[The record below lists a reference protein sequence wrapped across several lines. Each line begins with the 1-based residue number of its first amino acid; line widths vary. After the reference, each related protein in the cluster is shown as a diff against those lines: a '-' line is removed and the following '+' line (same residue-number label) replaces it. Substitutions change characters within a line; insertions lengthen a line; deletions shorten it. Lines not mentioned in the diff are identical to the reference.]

1 MYIFKNALKSIWR
14 SRGRNILIAIIALV
28 IAVSACIALSIKESA
43 AKAREDTLS
52 LMNIT
57 AQISFDRGSMMQ
69 DAMGEGE
76 TGEMP
81 EFDRESMKEML
92 QQNTSLT
99 LEEYQSYAKA
109 DSVNDS
115 YYQLSATMNATGEL
129 EPIDTMG
136 TFNNSDSDEN
146 DAPSNPFGGEMGGG
160 KDGRDFGGMMGAQG
174 DFTVV
179 GYSSD
184 NAMTEFVSGNLKISE
199 GVVFDQNTKEN
210 VCIISDELATYNNLE
225 VGSEL
230 TLENPNDEEETHT
243 FKIVGIYEGEA
254 DSESSFMGGFS
265 TATDSAN
272 KIMTSY
278 EALKAICDTS
288 AENAEEVTDENS
300 GLTTTTAISSTL
312 NYTYV
317 LSTAEDF
324 EAFKTEA
331 AELGLSDE
339 YTVSSSD
346 ITEYENS
353 LVPLENLSQTAT
365 YFLIV
370 VFVIGAIILIV
381 INIFNIRER
390 KYEIGVLTA
399 IGMKKQK
406 VALQFVVE
414 MFVITL
420 AAIIIGAGIG
430 AVGSVPITNA
440 LLENQISSNQQSA
453 DNMQSGFGRD
463 TQIEGGMMQM
473 PTMPNGGEGGGQQP
487 PSGGFGGFM
496 GNIKD
501 NAASYISEVSYSTNL
516 TVIAQLIGVGI
527 ALTLVSS
534 LAAVLFIMRYEPLKI
549 LSNRD

>member
-28 IAVSACIALSIKESA
+28 IAISACIALSIKESA
-43 AKAREDTLS
+43 AKAREDTLN

-57 AQISFDRGSMMQ
+57 AQISLDRSAMMQ
-69 DAMGEGE
+69 GNSGD
-76 TGEMP
+76 TDQPP
-81 EFDRESMKEML
+81 EFDRDSMKELL
-92 QQNTSLT
+92 QQSTSLT
-99 LEEYQSYAKA
+99 LDEYKIYADA
-109 DSVNDS
+109 DSVKDS

-136 TFNNSDSDEN
+136 TFNNSNSDEN

-160 KDGRDFGGMMGAQG
+160 KGGRGFGGMMGTQG

-184 NAMTEFVSGNLKISE
+184 LAMTDFTSGKLSISE
-199 GVVFDQNTKEN
+199 GVVVDQITKEN

-225 VGSEL
+225 VGNEL
-230 TLENPNDEEETHT
+230 TLSNPNNQEETYT
-243 FKIVGIYEGEA
+243 FKIIGIYAGDTPA
-254 DSESSFMGGFS
+254 SENFMGGFS

-278 EALKAICDTS
+278 AALKSICDSS

-300 GLTTTTAISSTL
+300 GLTTTTAISNTL
-312 NYTYV
+312 NFTYV
-317 LSTAEDF
+317 LSTADDF
-324 EAFKTEA
+324 ESFKQQATS
-331 AELGLSDE
+331 LGLSE
-339 YTVSSSD
+339 KYTISSND

-370 VFVIGAIILIV
+370 VFIIGAIILIV

-399 IGMKKQK
+399 IGMKKHK
-406 VALQFVVE
+406 VATQFIIE

-420 AAIIIGAGIG
+420 AAIIIGAAIG
-430 AVGSVPITNA
+430 AAGSVPITNA
-440 LLENQISSNQQSA
+440 LLSNQISNNQQTAS
-453 DNMQSGFGRD
+453 DMQQGFGRD
-463 TQIEGGMMQM
+463 TEIGGGMMQR
-473 PTMPNGGEGGGQQP
+473 PGMPNNENAAQNQP
-487 PSGGFGGFM
+487 PNNFGGFM
-496 GNIKD
+496 NNIKD
-501 NAASYISEVSYSTNL
+501 NAANYISEVSYSTNL
-516 TVIAQLIGVGI
+516 TVIIQLIGVGI
-527 ALTLVSS
+527 ALTLISS